1 MTGTGKTTTC
11 QNILLQSDLPFLVI
25 EPAKTEYRTLANKL
39 DKEKIYY
46 FTLGN
51 QNVAPFYINP
61 FEIFEGESITSRVDM
76 IKATMQSA
84 FDMEAAM
91 PQLIEAAAYDVY
103 KRKGWNINN
112 STWMNPDTNKIDDP
126 FKADSFAF
134 PTLSDYINSIELVTK
149 EQGFGDKMEA
159 EYLGS
164 LKARLQA
171 LLVGA
176 KGMMLNTPRSIDFK
190 NLVKQKVVLELEDIK
205 DGSEKS
211 LLMGFIITNLLEA
224 VKYQYKQNSKF
235 QHITLIEEAHRLL
248 SKYEPGDS
256 SNKKRGVEVFA
267 DMLAEVRKY
276 GESLIIVDQ
285 IPNKMTPEVLKNTN
299 TKIVHKI
306 FAQDDKDAIGN
317 TLALNDEQ
325 KNFLSYLE
333 KGRAIVITD
342 GWKKPVQ
349 VQIELLSNTTGV
361 PDISEDIIKRRIFE
375 YYIENHK
382 NGVLPGIQYFSDNIS
397 MDDIGLYFTF
407 CSMLGIN
414 NNELSKLVDYY
425 LDYDSIAE
433 NIGSRDIEVLQKRLI
448 KQIEDISMTLK
459 NIKDK
464 GVMNQYIYWLLGRSG
479 ISIRLGIHSCI
490 NELISYVLMYI
501 DKYTKLSSITSGLEQ
516 MEFEDGYKAIFN
528 SIRTIYNKEV

>member
-1 MTGTGKTTTC
+1 
-11 QNILLQSDLPFLVI
+11 
-25 EPAKTEYRTLANKL
+25 
-39 DKEKIYY
+39 
-46 FTLGN
+46 
-51 QNVAPFYINP
+51 
-61 FEIFEGESITSRVDM
+61 
-76 IKATMQSA
+76 
-84 FDMEAAM
+84 
-91 PQLIEAAAYDVY
+91 
-103 KRKGWNINN
+103 
-112 STWMNPDTNKIDDP
+112 
-126 FKADSFAF
+126 
-134 PTLSDYINSIELVTK
+134 
-149 EQGFGDKMEA
+149 MEA

-397 MDDIGLYFTF
+397 MDDIELYFTF

-425 LDYDSIAE
+425 IEYDNIAE
-433 NIGSRDIEVLQKRLI
+433 NIGSEDIEVLQKRLI

-459 NIKDK
+459 TIKDK

-479 ISIRLGIHSCI
+479 ISIRKGIHSCI

-528 SIRTIYNKEV
+528 SIRTIYNKEA